1 MKTHANHKNGGE
13 NIHVEAGAECFRG
26 ASPPSMG
33 KRGELSEGQK
43 ATGSRE
49 MIRIDEGSTV
59 RKESTLRGKPATAGK
74 ENKNGRPKREG
85 DSG

>member
-1 MKTHANHKNGGE
+1 MRKYVCGE
-13 NIHVEAGAECFRG
+13 MVKPELTTLEACHRLA
-26 ASPPSMG
+26 
-33 KRGELSEGQK
+33 LIEGQK